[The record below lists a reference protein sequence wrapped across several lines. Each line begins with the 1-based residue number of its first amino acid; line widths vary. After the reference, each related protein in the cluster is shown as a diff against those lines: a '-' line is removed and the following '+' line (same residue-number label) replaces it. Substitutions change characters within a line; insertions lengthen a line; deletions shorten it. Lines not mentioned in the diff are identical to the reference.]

1 MNIAY
6 IVSAYKNPDQV
17 VRLIRRLDGEHAQFL
32 VHVDKKTS
40 DDEYGRIRRPLSEL
54 PNVRFLERH
63 DCYWGGFGHVR
74 ATLKGIEGALDS
86 GSDFD
91 YAVLLTGQDYPL
103 ATSARIGKFLQSSGG
118 RSFMAYFA
126 LPTDEWEGG
135 GRDRIERWYVRLRS
149 RRYVIAPRPRIG
161 VRRRFPLGLQP
172 FGGSAYWC
180 LSRRSVEYVNR
191 FVRRNPSFVR
201 FFRHVDVPDELFFQT
216 ILMNSP
222 LAETVVNDD
231 LRYVEWRE
239 WNDSRPAALGKPDF
253 AKMMSSGKLFAR
265 KFDVEED
272 AEILDLIDAAL
283 EG

>member
-17 VRLIRRLDGEHAQFL
+17 VRLIRRLDDEHVRLF

-40 DDEYGRIRRPLSEL
+40 DDEYGRMAGPLSEL
-54 PNVRFLERH
+54 PHVRFLERH

-74 ATLKGIEGALDS
+74 ATLKGIEAALS
-86 GSDFD
+86 GGFDFD

-103 ATSARIGKFLQSSGG
+103 MTSARIGEFFQNSGG

-135 GRDRIERWYVRLRS
+135 GRDRIERWHIRLGS
-149 RRYVIAPRPRIG
+149 RRYEIAPHPRIG

-180 LSRRSVEYVNR
+180 LSRRSVEYVDG
-191 FVRRNPSFVR
+191 FVRQNPSFIR
-201 FFRHVDVPDELFFQT
+201 FFR
-216 ILMNSP
+216 
-222 LAETVVNDD
+222 
-231 LRYVEWRE
+231 RVE
-239 WNDSRPAALGKPDF
+239 
-253 AKMMSSGKLFAR
+253 
-265 KFDVEED
+265 
-272 AEILDLIDAAL
+272 
-283 EG
+283 